1 MDQPFRILLIEDDP
15 DTLSNLRDILELDGH
30 DIATV
35 STFNETKSVVN
46 AERIGLVI
54 TDRCLPDGMIE
65 DFIPQIKTRMSQA
78 EIIVVTGYGDIQSTI
93 AAMRLGV
100 TDYVIKPVFP
110 DELRVIVNRVAEKR
124 EIQNKLA
131 EEQHFADEVLNTAE
145 AIILVLDLDG
155 NVLRFNRYFQDMT
168 GWEVEELRGKDWF
181 EACVLQEDRERI
193 KEVFIATA
201 HDVHTRGVV
210 NDVFGKDGLCHKI
223 RWSNT
228 TLKRLDGAIQAVL
241 AVGVDVSDL
250 EEAQARSLHAERLAA
265 IGQTMTALAHESRNA
280 LQRMKA
286 AADVLALEIEGNASA
301 EEDVRAIQRAAG
313 DLEILL
319 EEVRSFAAPIQMQP
333 TAAYLPSVW
342 QRAWSDIRPIRDG
355 RDAHL
360 TENVANEDVIA
371 SIDTVRMEQVFR
383 NLFENSLAA
392 CHDPVRIE
400 VQCRSDQDII
410 EVICQ
415 DNGPGLN
422 EEQKQKLFEP
432 FYTTKATGT
441 GLGMPICQRIIE
453 AHGGTI
459 SIAPTSLGACF
470 KIRLPR
476 ASRVEYQV
484 NKIGA
489 PFAK

>member
-1 MDQPFRILLIEDDP
+1 MDQAFRILLIEDDP

-30 DIATV
+30 EIATV
-35 STFNETKSVVN
+35 STFGETMLVAN
-46 AERIGLVI
+46 ADRIGLVI

-65 DFIPQIKTRMSQA
+65 DYIPQIKTRMSQA

-110 DELRVIVNRVAEKR
+110 DDLRVIVNRIAEKR
-124 EIQNKLA
+124 EIQAKLA

-155 NVLRFNRYFQDMT
+155 KVLRFNRYFQDLT
-168 GWEVEELRGKDWF
+168 GWAVEELRGKDWF
-181 EACVLQEDRERI
+181 EVCVLEQDRERI

-210 NDVFGKDGLCHKI
+210 NDVFGKDGLAHTI

-228 TLKRLDGAIQAVL
+228 TLKKLDGAIQAVL

-286 AADVLALEIEGNASA
+286 AADVLALEIAGNASA

-333 TAAYLPSVW
+333 TDAYLPSVW
-342 QRAWSDIRPIRDG
+342 QRAWGDIRAIRDG
-355 RDAHL
+355 RDVQLA
-360 TENVANEDVIA
+360 EQVANDDVIA
-371 SIDTVRMEQVFR
+371 AIDTVRMEQVFR

-400 VQCRSDQDII
+400 VLCQSDHDII
-410 EVICQ
+410 EVICR

-476 ASRVEYQV
+476 ASRGEYRV

-489 PFAK
+489 SFAK